1 MKDTADNNEG
11 SLRKREEPE
20 PGESYSANGKN
31 GHANADTNGS
41 SRAHASAPKPKFDVW
56 TALEILAHRW
66 DWLFLGAALFAG
78 LFFYLGW
85 TFIQPKFTATAQLL
99 RYETP
104 GASEFFRTTPMT
116 PETFSG
122 LIRSPE
128 LLDRVGAEV
137 IPPIPAEKLGKM
149 MKIDPQPD
157 SDLVKITLAA
167 GKPEE
172 AVDLLNKYLN
182 ETVSFTRE
190 MQKGMAAKVANDYLS
205 AQVAKMNTD
214 IEGLQD
220 QFRHIHAPS
229 QLTNKLGQ
237 ISGDLKAL
245 GNNLTNAQPSSLLT
259 MKLRERLETSLA
271 EYNDLQLKY
280 TDIHPYVQV
289 KKEQIEK
296 LQAQLASAATNTAAI
311 SPGFSESMLAGV
323 SSTNNIR
330 SSTDAADPETDILRM
345 RLRSFYDGQ
354 FQLVSKQREAQL
366 YLKDPPGMAKVFA
379 AASMK
384 TVQSNMRV
392 IKVSAISLFGAL
404 VGIAA
409 SLGLVLLVELL
420 DGRLRNSED
429 VTRVT
434 RLPVLTTLGDLEKMD
449 QGERTQWA
457 FRTWTMLQGCLS
469 PTPNHGLV
477 CGVTSSSAGE
487 GRSTW
492 IGLLAEA
499 ASLTGF
505 RVLTIATKPS
515 GTHMPTDGTFEE
527 PLGEASEELKP
538 KPTPARPA
546 PETEHAGETLQANGA
561 NGANGTNGKE
571 NGHANGQAMAN
582 NVLTSPAKVT
592 EQLTGPNSQPVVH
605 IPLPG
610 WVWNLERRKQWREAL
625 NHWRSIDN
633 LVILVELPPADIA
646 EAVLLGSNL
655 PNLVWLTDSGKADA
669 AETRAQLETLRH
681 ARCNLVGAVLNRE
694 PAIPLK
700 RRFPRWVTANA
711 LILAVGLSN
720 LNAQQVTKSRSTE
733 VALAAPAP
741 DASQPTRNTEVL
753 AASETETPS
762 AAQDEV
768 QTNRSFSIVDR
779 SQRAGWQQHLTLGPA
794 DVLNF
799 GLYGAPELT
808 RNEVSIS
815 SDGRIGYLEAQDI
828 VASGLTIDEL
838 KARLDQELAKFRR
851 SPRSIITPVSFRSKR
866 YYILGKVMTKGVYVL
881 DRPMTVL
888 EAIARAHGLENG
900 LLDRNIIDLADFQ
913 HSFLA
918 RGGKRYPINFE
929 RLFQDGDLSQN
940 IPIEPGDYIYFPATN
955 VKEVYVVGEV
965 RLPGATIYNP
975 DTTIMSAIA
984 SRAGYTDRAYKAR
997 VIVIRGSLDRPEKI
1011 VVDTHAILTGKA
1023 MDFKLQPKDIIYVNS
1038 RPFIRV
1044 EEVAD
1049 LAATAFIQSL
1059 ITSWVGIDVVK
1070 PIQ

>member
-1 MKDTADNNEG
+1 MKDTEQNSDG
-11 SLRKREEPE
+11 SLRRREEPATEE
-20 PGESYSANGKN
+20 PFSVHGQNGRAQPGPN
-31 GHANADTNGS
+31 GT
-41 SRAHASAPKPKFDVW
+41 SRAHASAAKSKFDVW
-56 TALEILAHRW
+56 MALEVLANRW
-66 DWLFLGAALFAG
+66 DWLFLGAVIFAAG
-78 LFFYLGW
+78 FFYFGW
-85 TFIQPKFTATAQLL
+85 TFIQPKYTATAQLL

-104 GASEFFRTTPMT
+104 GASEFFRATPMT

-128 LLDRVGAEV
+128 LFDRVGTNVVPA
-137 IPPIPAEKLGKM
+137 IPAEKFGKM
-149 MKIDPQPD
+149 IKIDPQPD
-157 SDLVKITLAA
+157 SDLVKVTFAA
-167 GKPEE
+167 GKPGE
-172 AVDLLNKYLN
+172 AVELLNKYLD
-182 ETVSFTRE
+182 EAVAFTRE

-205 AQVAKMNTD
+205 AQVAKMNVD
-214 IEGLQD
+214 IEGLQE
-220 QFRHIHAPS
+220 QFRSISAPAK
-229 QLTNKLGQ
+229 LTNKLGQ
-237 ISGDLKAL
+237 VSSNLKAL
-245 GNNLTNAQPSSLLT
+245 GNSLTNAQASSLLT
-259 MKLRERLETSLA
+259 EKLRQRLETSLA
-271 EYNDLQLKY
+271 EYNDLQLRY
-280 TDIHPYVQV
+280 TDIHPFVLA
-289 KKEQIEK
+289 KKEQIEEIQK
-296 LQAQLASAATNTAAI
+296 QLASAATNTALPLEMSAA
-311 SPGFSESMLAGV
+311 MMAGI
-323 SSTNNIR
+323 SSTNR
-330 SSTDAADPETDILRM
+330 AGVTPADPEADILRM

-354 FQLVSKQREAQL
+354 FQLLSKQREAQL
-366 YLKDPPGMAKVFA
+366 YLKDPPGMAKIFA
-379 AASMK
+379 PASMK
-384 TVQSNMRV
+384 TVQSNLRV
-392 IKVSAISLFGAL
+392 VKVSAIAIVGAIIG
-404 VGIAA
+404 VVA
-409 SLGLVLLVELL
+409 SLGVVFLVELM

-434 RLPVLTTLGDLEKMD
+434 KLPVLTTLGDLQKMD
-449 QGERTQWA
+449 QSDRTQWA

-477 CGVTSSSAGE
+477 CGVTSSTAGE

-515 GTHMPTDGTFEE
+515 STHMPDDEPFEE
-527 PLGEASEELKP
+527 PLGESAEELGQKP
-538 KPTPARPA
+538 AGA
-546 PETEHAGETLQANGA
+546 AAHNHMAEAAAMATEP
-561 NGANGTNGKE
+561 
-571 NGHANGQAMAN
+571 NGHANGHENGHSNGNANGHGQALAG
-582 NVLTSPAKVT
+582 NVFTSPSKVT

-633 LVILVELPPADIA
+633 LVILVELPPAEVP

-655 PNLVWLTDSGKADA
+655 PNLVWLTDSGKAEA

-694 PAIPLK
+694 PAIPFK
-700 RRFPRWVTANA
+700 RRFPRWVSACA
-711 LILAVGLSN
+711 VGLAVGLPH
-720 LNAQQVTKSRSTE
+720 LNAQTAIQPPATE
-733 VALAAPAP
+733 IALAAPAQEP
-741 DASQPTRNTEVL
+741 AKAAGNGGVSPAPAGETSRAVNDAGE
-753 AASETETPS
+753 
-762 AAQDEV
+762 
-768 QTNRSFSIVDR
+768 TNRSFSIVDR

-808 RNEVSIS
+808 RNEVAIG

-828 VASGLTIDEL
+828 MASGLTVDEL
-838 KARLDQELAKFRR
+838 RAKVDQELSKFRR

-913 HSFLA
+913 RSFLA

-929 RLFQDGDLSQN
+929 QLFQDGDLSQN
-940 IPIEPGDYIYFPATN
+940 IPIEPGDYIYFPASN

-965 RLPGATIYNP
+965 RLPGATIYNR

-984 SRAGYTDRAYKAR
+984 SRGGYSDRGYKAK
-997 VIVIRGSLDRPEKI
+997 VIVIRGSLDHPEKI
-1011 VVDTHAILTGKA
+1011 LVDTHAILTGKGQN
-1023 MDFKLQPKDIIYVNS
+1023 FKLQPRDIIYVNS

-1049 LAATAFIQSL
+1049 LAATAFVQSL
-1059 ITSWVGIDVVK
+1059 ITTWVGINVVK